1 MLYRTFLITLLEINK
16 TYIHDQAN
24 SALAPSHKKERER
37 EREKTYNVN
46 GQKLSVGYILDTE
59 I

>member
-1 MLYRTFLITLLEINK
+1 MEINK